1 MWHSQ
6 IIALLACCMSRHSQI
21 FPDDFGTTTI
31 GLSQVVG
38 PSTFSIIS
46 NFNNRKSSV
55 DIFSL
60 VWYGTCLTGLEQW
73 LGQCVVVIQNF

>member
-1 MWHSQ
+1 MWRSQ
-6 IIALLACCMSRHSQI
+6 LIALLACHMSRHS
-21 FPDDFGTTTI
+21 PVDFGRTTI

-46 NFNNRKSSV
+46 DFSNRESSV

-60 VWYGTCLTGLEQW
+60 V
-73 LGQCVVVIQNF
+73 

>member
-1 MWHSQ
+1 MP
-6 IIALLACCMSRHSQI
+6 RHSRI

-46 NFNNRKSSV
+46 DFNNRESSV

-60 VWYGTCLTGLEQW
+60 V
-73 LGQCVVVIQNF
+73 